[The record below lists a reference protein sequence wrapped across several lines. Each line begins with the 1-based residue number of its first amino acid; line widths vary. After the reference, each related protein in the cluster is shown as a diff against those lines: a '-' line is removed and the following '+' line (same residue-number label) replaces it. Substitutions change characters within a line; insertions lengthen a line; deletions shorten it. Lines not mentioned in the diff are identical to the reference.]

1 MGLIGNGR
9 PVIALIDI
17 HTGFDSE
24 KIDTANRQVIDFAN
38 IKAK

>member
-1 MGLIGNGR
+1 LI
-9 PVIALIDI
+9 PK
-17 HTGFDSE
+17 